1 MCDGQ
6 PFLVPYLSFEE
17 EERDHYQS
25 QGIMVGRNM
34 ERLRELVR
42 ESCCT
47 WCCVMEKAWRL
58 CEIECIISFCLYWL
72 LGR

>member
-47 WCCVMEKAWRL
+47 WCCVMEKA
-58 CEIECIISFCLYWL
+58 
-72 LGR
+72 